1 MTSRPPDDP
10 VAKALALDG
19 DAARIKDFYREWSR
33 SYDDD
38 VAGEGY
44 RAPEITASLARLVQ
58 LSWLRIKRAD
68 TQIIDAGC
76 GTGLAGIALRNAGFV
91 QVDGFDI
98 APAMT
103 EKAEQTGAYRR
114 LLADIDLNADD
125 PGLGE
130 FAETYDI
137 VTCAGVFTLGHVAPE
152 GLRHLFSLARPGG
165 FIIVSTREDYLK
177 KTDFRGHAKHVEE
190 GGQAALVITL
200 PEASYVGD
208 DQADYWVFRKLPVP
222 AA

>member
-1 MTSRPPDDP
+1 MTVPITLTSPPAALP
-10 VAKALALDG
+10 AKQRIRQAFDRAAATY
-19 DAARIKDFYREWSR
+19 DAAADVQREVCDR
-33 SYDDD
+33 LAICFQQ
-38 VAGEGY
+38 AGIDLD
-44 RAPEITASLARLVQ
+44 PEAIL
-58 LSWLRIKRAD
+58 
-68 TQIIDAGC
+68 DAGC

-165 FIIVSTREDYLK
+165 FVIVSTREDYLK

-190 GGQAALVITL
+190 GGQAALVVTL
-200 PEASYVGD
+200 PEAGYVGD
-208 DQADYWVFRKLPVP
+208 DQADYWVFRKLP
-222 AA
+222 AQK